1 MTTKTITLTELRE
14 KTESKLR
21 FAREDG
27 ATLDAAKAYESFLR
41 DLESLELS
49 SAPLDRVY
57 TTEEVAE
64 RLRVTAQT
72 VTEYCRARRFQAPSG
87 ATFPSAYR
95 TSGDS
100 GPWRV
105 PAAAL
110 VYFIM
115 QQSEPDPVP
124 GTQRDGFE
132 DLEPFLKAG

>member
-14 KTESKLR
+14 KTEAKLR

-41 DLESLELS
+41 DLECLELC
-49 SAPLDRVY
+49 SAPLDQVY

-72 VTEYCRARRFQAPSG
+72 VTEYCRTGRFQAPPG
-87 ATFPSAYR
+87 ATFASAYR

-100 GPWRV
+100 GPWRI
-105 PAAAL
+105 PASAL
-110 VYFIM
+110 VYFIK
-115 QQSEPDPVP
+115 QQSGPDPVT
-124 GTQRDGFE
+124 GAERDDFE
-132 DLEPFLKAG
+132 DFEPFLIAG